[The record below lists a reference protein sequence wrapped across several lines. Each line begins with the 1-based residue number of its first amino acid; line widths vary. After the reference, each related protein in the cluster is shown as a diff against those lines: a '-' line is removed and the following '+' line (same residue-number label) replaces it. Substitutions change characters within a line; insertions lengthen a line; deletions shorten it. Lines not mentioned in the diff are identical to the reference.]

1 MKYETAVC
9 ESFPIPP
16 YVAAAS
22 RALKYDLLHGPSWS
36 LIPRGDIKNFTA
48 DCFATYPNDLEK
60 SDDSDIIEE
69 TYCGLVGDCL
79 REFIDT
85 LPTELFYDSCADY
98 LMESEPESYFDE
110 IAQEWVEP
118 FYDEIMRLTR
128 RDIIAALFGEFM
140 AREFN

>member
-16 YVAAAS
+16 HVAAAS

-48 DCFATYPNDLEK
+48 DCFAAYPDSLEK
-60 SDDSDIIEE
+60 IEDSDVIEE
-69 TYCGLVGDCL
+69 TCCGLVGDCL

-85 LPTELFYDSCADY
+85 LPTEIWFDCCAEY
-98 LMESEPESYFDE
+98 LMESEPEIYFDE

-118 FYDEIMRLTR
+118 FWDEIMRLTR
-128 RDIIAALFGEFM
+128 RDLVAALFGEFL

>member
-1 MKYETAVC
+1 MKYETAIC

-16 YVAAAS
+16 HVSYAA
-22 RALKYDLLHGPSWS
+22 RALKYDLLHGPTWS
-36 LIPRGDIKNFTA
+36 LIPRGDIKNFTF
-48 DCFATYPNDLEK
+48 DHFSTDYSLLEK

-69 TYCGLVGDCL
+69 TYVGMVGDCL
-79 REFIDT
+79 REFIET
-85 LPTELFYDSCADY
+85 LPTEIWFDCCADY

-110 IAQEWVEP
+110 IAQEWIEP
-118 FYDEIMRLTR
+118 FWDEIMRLTR